1 MAIKP
6 TIYKLD
12 ISLSDLN
19 RDIFE
24 STNLTLARHPS
35 ETMER
40 MMVRVL
46 AFCLNT
52 RERLVFCKGLSDTD
66 EPDLWAHSLDGT
78 LQLWIDV
85 GEPSVDR
92 IKKSSRIAQRVCVY
106 SFNHKATTWWQ
117 QNQEQLAK
125 LPVSIYR
132 FDWEQVRSLASIS
145 ERGMEMSVTLSDNSL
160 YVASETGEC
169 ELLLETLQ
177 DTEKND

>member
-19 RDIFE
+19 RDLFE

-46 AFCLNT
+46 AYCLNR
-52 RERLVFCKGLSDTD
+52 RERLEFCKGLSDTD

-92 IKKSSRIAQRVCVY
+92 IKKSSRIAERVRVY

-117 QNQEQLAK
+117 QNQAK
-125 LPVSIYR
+125 LTKLPASVYR

-160 YVASETGEC
+160 YVASELGEC

-177 DTEKND
+177 DSESND